1 MSTHTPPRFTDKI
14 VVITGGNSGI
24 GLGAARAFAAEGAR
38 LVITGRDEASLKAT
52 ASEIGHRIET
62 AVLDVTHVP
71 AIENFMRDVGTKHG
85 RIDVLFVNAGT
96 SAMLPIEGITE
107 EIYDQILNANLK
119 GAFFTV
125 RAALPFMHA
134 GSAIV
139 FNASLAAR
147 RSPPGGSAY
156 AASKAGVV
164 ALGRTLADEFASR
177 GIRVNVVSPGPIE
190 TPLPDRTIGVPP
202 EAGSAIREMMSRTP
216 LGRVGTT
223 AELARAVLFLAS
235 DEASFIT
242 GTELLV
248 DGGIASR

>member
-1 MSTHTPPRFTDKI
+1 MSTSQRFKDKI
-14 VVITGGNSGI
+14 VVITGGNSGC
-24 GLGAARAFAAEGAR
+24 GLGAARAFAAEGAH
-38 LVITGRDEASLKAT
+38 VIVTGRDPASLAAT
-52 ASEIGHRIET
+52 ASEIGHNIET
-62 AVLDVTHVP
+62 AELDVHDVP
-71 AIENFMRDVGTKHG
+71 AIEKFMQAVGSKHH
-85 RIDVLFVNAGT
+85 RIDVLFANAGT
-96 SAMLPIEGITE
+96 SAMLPIERITE
-107 EIYDQILNANLK
+107 QVWDQIIDANLK

-125 RAALPFMHA
+125 RSALPFMHE

-147 RSPPGGSAY
+147 RSPPGASAY

-164 ALGRTLADEFASR
+164 ALGRTLADEFAPR
-177 GIRVNVVSPGPIE
+177 GIRVNVVSPGPID
-190 TPLPDRTIGVPP
+190 TKLPDRTIGVPA
-202 EAGSAIREMMSRTP
+202 EAGSALRQMMAQTP